1 MLLTPTDLQEMIES
15 SVLGYLKHEYDF
27 IARASSLSATNGINA
42 TVWQNFADMGWL
54 GLPVAEENG
63 GIGGG
68 PMEAGLLMRAFGQHL
83 VVEPYLACVLR
94 ATRLLQATA
103 SAAQK
108 SQWLPALVTGEK
120 RLVLAHEERFE
131 SAPWAP
137 RATRATRAT
146 RDAEGYLLTGSKV
159 LVAGTPGADA
169 LIVSAELEGGGC
181 GLFLVEPDNP
191 GVTLSAQRT
200 LDSAHAAD
208 LTLNQVRIVD
218 DALLGDP
225 SSNQA
230 VLDEVIAA
238 AIIAECWEA
247 TGAMQAALEQ
257 TAAYVCER
265 QQFGKPLSSFQ
276 VVQHRLA
283 EMAVACEDSLA
294 VCQLA
299 ALRSQDDPRC
309 ARQMSALARSK
320 VGRCAR
326 EVSQAAVQLHGAM
339 GVSEELMVASL
350 FRKLLAFHQQH
361 GTTAAFTAAYGNHML
376 ETGTWRNSQ
385 VLPAVATE

>member
-1 MLLTPTDLQEMIES
+1 MLLAPTDLQEMIES
-15 SVLGYLKHEYDF
+15 SVLDYLKHEYDF
-27 IARASSLSATNGINA
+27 IARANSLAAPNGINA

-54 GLPVAEENG
+54 GLPVAEEDG

-68 PMEAGLLMRAFGQHL
+68 PVEAGLLMRAFGQHL

-94 ATRLLQATA
+94 ATRLLQQTA
-103 SAAQK
+103 NAAQQA
-108 SQWLPALVTGEK
+108 QWLPTLVAGEK

-131 SAPWAP
+131 STPWGA
-137 RATRATRAT
+137 RTTRAT
-146 RDAEGYLLTGSKV
+146 RDADGYVLTGHKV
-159 LVAGTPGADA
+159 LVAGAPGADA
-169 LIVSAELEGGGC
+169 LIVSAELEDGGC
-181 GLFLVEPDNP
+181 GLFLVEPNTP
-191 GVTLSAQRT
+191 GLTLTTQRT

-208 LTLNQVRIVD
+208 LSLNQVRVVD
-218 DALLGDP
+218 DALLGEP
-225 SSNQA
+225 ASNQA

-257 TAAYVCER
+257 TAAYVRER

-283 EMAVACEDSLA
+283 EMAVACEDSLSA
-294 VCQLA
+294 CQLA
-299 ALRSQDDPRC
+299 ALRSQDDPAC
-309 ARQMSALARSK
+309 ARQMAALARSK

-376 ETGTWRNSQ
+376 ETGTWRSSQ
-385 VLPAVATE
+385 VLPAQATE

>member
-1 MLLTPTDLQEMIES
+1 MLLAPTDLQEMIES
-15 SVLGYLKHEYDF
+15 SVLDYLNHEYDF
-27 IARASSLSATNGINA
+27 IARANSLSAPKGINP
-42 TVWQNFADMGWL
+42 TVWQNFAEMGWL
-54 GLPVAEENG
+54 GLPVAEEDG

-68 PMEAGLLMRAFGQHL
+68 PLEAGLLMRAFGRHL
-83 VVEPYLACVLR
+83 VIEPYVACVLR
-94 ATRLLQATA
+94 ATRLLLATA
-103 SAAQK
+103 SATRKA
-108 SQWLPALVTGEK
+108 QWLPALIAGEK

-131 SAPWAP
+131 SDPWSP
-137 RATRATRAT
+137 RITRAT
-146 RDAEGYLLTGSKV
+146 RDAEGYLLNGSKV
-159 LVAGTPGADA
+159 LVAGAPGADA
-169 LIVSAELEGGGC
+169 LIISAELEDGGC

-191 GVTLSAQRT
+191 GLKLTTQRT

-208 LTLNQVRIVD
+208 LTLHQVRVVD

-225 SSNQA
+225 TSNQA

-257 TAAYVCER
+257 TASYVRER

-283 EMAVACEDSLA
+283 EMAVACEDSLSA
-294 VCQLA
+294 CQLA
-299 ALRSQDDPRC
+299 ALRSQDDPSC
-309 ARQMSALARSK
+309 TRQLATLARSK

-339 GVSEELMVASL
+339 GVSEELIVASL

-376 ETGTWRNSQ
+376 ETGAWHNSQ

>member
-1 MLLTPTDLQEMIES
+1 MLLAPTDLQEMIES
-15 SVLGYLKHEYDF
+15 SVLDYLKHEYDF
-27 IARASSLSATNGINA
+27 IARANSLSAPNGINA
-42 TVWQNFADMGWL
+42 SVWQNFAEMGWL
-54 GLPVAEENG
+54 GLPVADEDG

-68 PMEAGLLMRAFGQHL
+68 PVETGLLMRAFGQHL

-94 ATRLLQATA
+94 AMRLLQQTA
-103 SAAQK
+103 STAQK
-108 SQWLPALVTGEK
+108 ERWLPALIAGEK

-131 SAPWAP
+131 ADPWAP
-137 RATRATRAT
+137 RATRAT

-159 LVAGTPGADA
+159 LVAGAPGADA
-169 LIVSAELEGGGC
+169 LIVSAGLEDGGC
-181 GLFLVEPDNP
+181 GLFLIEPDAP
-191 GVTLSAQRT
+191 GVTLTVQRT

-208 LTLNQVRIVD
+208 LTLEQVRVVD
-218 DALLGDP
+218 DALLGNP
-225 SSNQA
+225 HSNQA
-230 VLDEVIAA
+230 VLDEVLAA

-257 TAAYVCER
+257 TAEYVRER
-265 QQFGKPLSSFQ
+265 QQFGKPLSSFR

-283 EMAVACEDSLA
+283 EMAVACEDSLSA
-294 VCQLA
+294 CQLA
-299 ALRSQDDPRC
+299 ALRTQDNPGS
-309 ARQMSALARSK
+309 ARQMAAMARSK
-320 VGRCAR
+320 TGRCAR

-376 ETGTWRNSQ
+376 ETGTWRDSQ
-385 VLPAVATE
+385 VLPATA

>member
-1 MLLTPTDLQEMIES
+1 MLLAPTDLQEMIES
-15 SVLGYLKHEYDF
+15 SVLDYLKHEYDF
-27 IARASSLSATNGINA
+27 IARANSLSAPNGINA
-42 TVWQNFADMGWL
+42 SVWQNFAEMGWL
-54 GLPVAEENG
+54 GLPVADEDG

-68 PMEAGLLMRAFGQHL
+68 PVETGLLMRAFGQHL

-94 ATRLLQATA
+94 AMRLLQQTA
-103 SAAQK
+103 STAQK
-108 SQWLPALVTGEK
+108 ERWLPALIAGEK

-131 SAPWAP
+131 ADPWAP
-137 RATRATRAT
+137 RATRAT

-159 LVAGTPGADA
+159 LVAGAPGADA
-169 LIVSAELEGGGC
+169 LIVSAGLEDGGC
-181 GLFLVEPDNP
+181 GLFLIEPDAP
-191 GVTLSAQRT
+191 GVTLTVQRT

-208 LTLNQVRIVD
+208 LTLEQVRVVD
-218 DALLGDP
+218 DALLGNP
-225 SSNQA
+225 HSNQA
-230 VLDEVIAA
+230 VLDEVLAA

-257 TAAYVCER
+257 TAEYVRER

-283 EMAVACEDSLA
+283 EMAVACEDSLSA
-294 VCQLA
+294 CQLA
-299 ALRSQDDPRC
+299 ALRTQDNPGS
-309 ARQMSALARSK
+309 ARQMAAMARSK
-320 VGRCAR
+320 TGRCAR

-376 ETGTWRNSQ
+376 ETGTWRDSQ
-385 VLPAVATE
+385 VLPATA

>member
-1 MLLTPTDLQEMIES
+1 MLLAPTDLQEMIES
-15 SVLGYLKHEYDF
+15 SVLDYLKHEYDF
-27 IARASSLSATNGINA
+27 IARANSLSAPNGINA
-42 TVWQNFADMGWL
+42 SVWQNFAEMGWL
-54 GLPVAEENG
+54 GLPVADEDG

-68 PMEAGLLMRAFGQHL
+68 PVETGLLMRAFGQHL

-94 ATRLLQATA
+94 AMRLLQQTA
-103 SAAQK
+103 STAQK
-108 SQWLPALVTGEK
+108 ERWLPALIAGEK

-131 SAPWAP
+131 ADPWAP
-137 RATRATRAT
+137 RATRAT

-159 LVAGTPGADA
+159 LVAGAPGADA
-169 LIVSAELEGGGC
+169 LIVSAGLEDGGC
-181 GLFLVEPDNP
+181 GLFLIEPDAP
-191 GVTLSAQRT
+191 GVTLTVQRT

-208 LTLNQVRIVD
+208 LTLEQVRVVD
-218 DALLGDP
+218 DALLGNP
-225 SSNQA
+225 HSNQA
-230 VLDEVIAA
+230 VLDEVLAA

-257 TAAYVCER
+257 TAEYVRER

-283 EMAVACEDSLA
+283 DMAVACEDSLSA
-294 VCQLA
+294 CQLA
-299 ALRSQDDPRC
+299 ALRTQDNPGS
-309 ARQMSALARSK
+309 ARQMAAMARSK
-320 VGRCAR
+320 TGRCAR

-376 ETGTWRNSQ
+376 ETGTWRDSQ
-385 VLPAVATE
+385 VLPATA

>member
-1 MLLTPTDLQEMIES
+1 MLLAPTDLQDMIES
-15 SVLGYLKHEYDF
+15 SVLDYLKHEYDF
-27 IARASSLSATNGINA
+27 IARANSLAAPNGINA

-54 GLPVAEENG
+54 GLPVAEEDG

-68 PMEAGLLMRAFGQHL
+68 PLEAGLLMRAFGQHL

-94 ATRLLQATA
+94 ATRLLQQTA
-103 SAAQK
+103 NAAQQA
-108 SQWLPALVTGEK
+108 QWLPALVAGEK

-131 SAPWAP
+131 SNPWGA
-137 RATRATRAT
+137 RTTRAA
-146 RDAEGYLLTGSKV
+146 RDAGGYVLTGQKV
-159 LVAGTPGADA
+159 LVAGAPGADA
-169 LIVSAELEGGGC
+169 LIVSAELEDGGC
-181 GLFLVEPDNP
+181 GLFLVEPDTP
-191 GVTLSAQRT
+191 GLTLTIQRT

-208 LTLNQVRIVD
+208 LNLNQVRVVD

-230 VLDEVIAA
+230 VLDEVLAA

-257 TAAYVCER
+257 TAAYVRER

-283 EMAVACEDSLA
+283 EMAVACEDSLSA
-294 VCQLA
+294 CQLA
-299 ALRSQDDPRC
+299 ALRSQDDTAC
-309 ARQMSALARSK
+309 TRQMAALARSK

-376 ETGTWRNSQ
+376 ETGTWRSSQ
-385 VLPAVATE
+385 VLPAQATE

>member
-1 MLLTPTDLQEMIES
+1 MLLAPTDLQEMIES
-15 SVLGYLKHEYDF
+15 SVLDYLKHEYDF
-27 IARASSLSATNGINA
+27 IARANSLPAPNGINV
-42 TVWQNFADMGWL
+42 TVWQNFAEMGWL
-54 GLPVAEENG
+54 GLPVTEEDG

-68 PMEAGLLMRAFGQHL
+68 PVEAGLLMRAFGQHL

-94 ATRLLQATA
+94 ATRLLQQAA

-108 SQWLPALVTGEK
+108 ECWLPALIAGEK

-131 SAPWAP
+131 SDPWAP
-137 RATRATRAT
+137 RVTQAT
-146 RDAEGYLLTGSKV
+146 RDAEGYLLNGSKV
-159 LVAGTPGADA
+159 LVAGAPGADA
-169 LIVSAELEGGGC
+169 LIVSAQLADGGC
-181 GLFLVEPDNP
+181 GLFLVEPDAP
-191 GVTLSAQRT
+191 GITLTIQRT

-208 LTLNQVRIVD
+208 LTLEQVRVVD

-225 SSNQA
+225 GSNQLA
-230 VLDEVIAA
+230 LDEVLAA

-257 TAAYVCER
+257 TAGYVRER

-283 EMAVACEDSLA
+283 EMAVACEDSLSA
-294 VCQLA
+294 CQLA
-299 ALRSQDDPRC
+299 SLRTQDDPTC
-309 ARQMSALARSK
+309 AQQMAALARSK

-376 ETGTWRNSQ
+376 DTGTWRNSQ
-385 VLPAVATE
+385 VLPATA